1 MQVYQINATAD
12 FIRVDFLFRYFH
24 IWSILT
30 FHAVTV
36 PSLPIVHGVTRW
48 LLNAETLVQS
58 QETKQDP

>member
-12 FIRVDFLFRYFH
+12 FIRVDFLFKYFH
-24 IWSILT
+24 IWSNIS
-30 FHAVTV
+30 HAVTV

-58 QETKQDP
+58 QETKQYP